1 MARSSH
7 KMAAPNNL
15 MLMDAPQ
22 QYAPPAPMA
31 MGAASAGFAGGAAEA
46 ADASGFAEPQM
57 AFGAPPGRGGDGG
70 FVGANLATKM
80 RAAAPEAQSG
90 GAAPLAGAVIL
101 RSGSVSCEAMDVAAA
116 AARVL
121 RDAADALGGFAES
134 QSQRQDQWLRQRW
147 EAFRAQTVAAG
158 GTVAPQHAAAGS
170 GPTHADMHLRVP
182 SERFEE
188 ARAAVRAAAAALGG
202 RVTSEDASGIDVS
215 EQYVDVVA
223 RQSVDAKALAQ
234 LDVLLGA
241 AATVHDVLQ
250 VRREMDQVS
259 ARLEGLAAQ
268 RKSLEGRAKMSSLS
282 VSIAMPQPPQ
292 PPQPTP
298 SPRPGWSPGDVF
310 ASALRSLGGAAQVF
324 AEVLIY
330 FAVFAV
336 PVGVCLSAAF
346 VGLKRFSAAA

>member
-1 MARSSH
+1 
-7 KMAAPNNL
+7 MAAPSNL

-22 QYAPPAPMA
+22 HYAPPAAPMA
-31 MGAASAGFAGGAAEA
+31 MGAASEGFGGGVASDATAG
-46 ADASGFAEPQM
+46 GFAEPQM
-57 AFGAPPGRGGDGG
+57 DFGGPMGRGGDGG

-90 GAAPLAGAVIL
+90 GAAPLSGAVIL
-101 RSGSVSCEAMDVAAA
+101 RSGSVSCEVMDVAAA

-158 GTVAPQHAAAGS
+158 GAVAPQHAAAGD

-202 RVTSEDASGIDVS
+202 RVTNEDASGVDVS

-298 SPRPGWSPGDVF
+298 SPRPGWSAGNVF
-310 ASALRSLGGAAQVF
+310 ADALGSLGGAAQAF

-330 FAVFAV
+330 AAVFAV

-346 VGLKRFSAAA
+346 FGAKRFIAAA